1 MNPLWEREL
10 GLLADLTERSGPPT
24 PEELTALESFPGW
37 ADPELR
43 SGRFDWRGQPRGALA
58 RITPEGNRRWFSL
71 APLPV
76 SRDLAELL
84 WEEAGRRVD
93 LRDARALDPCPGPA
107 TVCRAA
113 PAKLNGLVLTEAD
126 PVHLAALR
134 VLAPSFSTIV
144 ESPVWEAPVPDE
156 SFDVVVGSSPATFG
170 RSPEDDK
177 ALPRIV
183 KTAGSMAWYVA
194 RSVKALRPGGV
205 AVVVVSASFLD
216 DPADGARRWVSARAD
231 LVSAARLHLGEWAE
245 RDVLVFRRRVPG
257 RRGDPAWVD
266 STMGRSA
273 YYSSHPVGLTPLTE
287 GFPVSS
293 GTNEALSLVREAL
306 SEGREGALAAEGL
319 PESFETRSGSPAE
332 ALALDLA
339 RAMRKALSDQT
350 SGLDPEPSLLRVRTR
365 LASLR
370 KLVGPLAGAEVKG
383 GKHPLARLVGSSEW
397 PLIRSCED
405 SAGQPT
411 DRVRVPCVRGSG
423 VVPEDPKGA
432 LLASLDRLGRPDPDF
447 VLRATNAT
455 RPEVEKA
462 LSGAVFPDPRGSGWL
477 TASEYLSGDL
487 PSRLREVSALAVR
500 DPRHRE
506 GEAALKAAMPEGPPA
521 SELSIP
527 LGAAWVPP
535 AVVLKF
541 CAHLMNRSEWGLE
554 VRRVEET
561 STWTVACSVASVLRS
576 ADNVSTWGIP
586 EIGALEILEKGLNLQ
601 SPVVWIEGDEGKRER
616 DDEATQA
623 AVAKLELIREEW
635 DRWILDDSDRANAL
649 REAFADK
656 FARILPRK
664 FDGSHLSLPGLAVK
678 VDGKT
683 FEPRG
688 SQLAAVER
696 ISTRSF
702 PDDSAVVTHRVGLG
716 KTFIGIAGA
725 VRRWQLG
732 LSDRVIFV
740 VPSGRVFSQW
750 KERFGA
756 YYPGLVDKLLV
767 APEDPDEFSGFLSV
781 FASGGYPFA
790 LTTYE
795 QAGSVPL
802 SPDAFASRIMAPV
815 EVLEEALAS
824 ATGDDKR
831 VLSRALSSRK
841 KAAEKASERHA
852 KRWAKLSAG
861 GVTPTSWERFA
872 GPPDRCALIFDEW
885 QRLKRIPIS
894 TRMERVSGLPTA
906 ESLRATDF
914 LAKASI
920 VSEGG
925 GKIVGLTATPITNT
939 LAETYVASIW
949 FQPRRTKS
957 LGLTTFDAWA
967 SVFTEPVTSVEMDAT
982 GRYRPVTRL
991 RYRNLPELVN
1001 ILGEVWD
1008 FAGKETGAKRPDVV
1022 GGEPRVVEVTG
1033 SDELAEY
1040 VMRLADRAEAIRGGG
1055 VDPKVDNLL
1064 KVTSDGRLAAMF
1076 NGPPSETFPGTRRT
1090 KLDALADEV
1099 WALYSRHHAE
1109 RGTQLIFCDVGTPK
1123 GEPDADATPEE
1134 RFLSEGIYGELKRR
1148 LVERGILRDQVA
1160 FIHDAKNEAQMD
1172 ALFDSFNEGRIRV
1185 LIGSTD
1191 KLGVGTNPQKRVV
1204 AVHHLDCPWRPD
1216 QLVQRTGR
1224 GRRPGNL
1231 WSAIHVLVYVTTRSY
1246 DVCLW
1251 QLVQIK
1257 ADFVSRI
1264 QEGEVS
1270 ARTADDVGDLV
1281 VTAALAKAVALGDER
1296 VLRKVKIEGSLA
1308 HLARQ
1313 KAAWEAS
1320 RKRASRELE
1329 DIPPRIERL
1338 LAEKNAVV
1346 RASEALRERPAEF
1359 SVQLRDSKSPDFRVV
1374 RNPAEADSRVFA
1386 LAAILRSALRKPA
1399 RVGEYRGVTLNLEIR
1414 YGAPCLVADLKGA
1427 EVVILNVRS
1436 TGTFSELNREL
1447 SLLDVR
1453 AAALGKALEQEESRR
1468 RTLQAEAG
1476 RLWPKSEEASKIK
1489 DAYDVLCSEVA
1500 DGEDGLV
1507 DKREFRL

>member
-1 MNPLWEREL
+1 MTNLNLPWELEL
-10 GLLADLTERSGPPT
+10 SLLADLAERASPPS
-24 PEELTALESFPGW
+24 PDELSAIEFFPGW
-37 ADPELR
+37 ADPDFR
-43 SGRFDWRGQPRGALA
+43 SGRFDWRGIPKGALA
-58 RITPEGNRRWFSL
+58 RLNPEGNRKWMPL
-71 APLPV
+71 APLPIT
-76 SRDLAELL
+76 RALADLL
-84 WEEAGRRVD
+84 WEEADRRID

-107 TVCRAA
+107 TVSRSAS
-113 PAKLNGLVLTEAD
+113 AKLNSLVLPEPD

-134 VLAPSFSTIV
+134 VLAPPFSTII
-144 ESPVWEAPVPDE
+144 ESPVWDAPVADE
-156 SFDVVVGSSPATFG
+156 SFDVVVGASPATYG

-177 ALPRIV
+177 ALPRVV
-183 KTAGSMAWYVA
+183 KMAGSMAWYVA
-194 RSVKALRPGGV
+194 RAIKALRPGGL
-205 AVVVVSASFLD
+205 AVIVVSSSFLD
-216 DPADGARRWVSARAD
+216 DPVDGARRWVAARAD
-231 LVSAARLHLGEWAE
+231 LVSAARLHLGEWSE

-257 RRGDPAWVD
+257 RRGDPFWIDAPL
-266 STMGRSA
+266 GRSA
-273 YYSSHPVGLTPLTE
+273 FYSVRPDGLSPLE
-287 GFPVSS
+287 SS
-293 GTNEALSLVREAL
+293 GTTEALAKTREAL
-306 SEGREGALAAEGL
+306 ARGLEGTLASEGL
-319 PESFETRSGSPAE
+319 PESFETRSGNPAE

-339 RAMRKALSDQT
+339 RAVRKSLSDQA
-350 SGLDPEPSLLRVRTR
+350 SGADPEPSLGRIRAR
-365 LASLR
+365 LTSLR
-370 KLVGPLAGAEVKG
+370 RLVGPLIGAEQRG
-383 GKHPLARLVGSSEW
+383 GKHPLAGLVNSPEW

-405 SAGQPT
+405 SVGQPSERT
-411 DRVRVPCVRGSG
+411 RIPVVRGPG
-423 VVPEDPKGA
+423 IIPEDPKGA
-432 LLASLDRLGRPDPDF
+432 LLSSLDRLGRPDPDF
-447 VLRATNAT
+447 VLRATNMS

-462 LSGAVFPDPRGSGWL
+462 LSGIIFADPRGPGWVL
-477 TASEYLSGDL
+477 SSEYLSGDL
-487 PSRLREVSALAVR
+487 ASRLREVASLTAR
-500 DPRHRE
+500 EPRHRE
-506 GEAALKAAMPEGPPA
+506 GEVALRAAMPEGPPV

-535 AVVLKF
+535 DVVLKF

-554 VRRVEET
+554 VRRIEET
-561 STWTVACSVASVLRS
+561 STWTVACSVGSVLRS

-586 EIGALEILEKGLNLQ
+586 EMGALEILEKGLNLQ
-601 SPVVWIEGDEGKRER
+601 SPVVWIEGEEGKRER
-616 DDEATQA
+616 DDEATQS

-635 DRWILDDSDRANAL
+635 DRWILDDADRASAL
-649 REAFADK
+649 REAFSDK

-664 FDGSHLSLPGLAVK
+664 FDGSHLSLPGLSLR
-678 VDGKT
+678 VDGKP

-696 ISTRSF
+696 IATRST

-732 LSDRVIFV
+732 LSDRIIFV

-756 YYPGLVDKLLV
+756 YYPGLIDKLLV
-767 APEDPDEFSGFLSV
+767 APEDPIAFSGFLSV
-781 FASGGYPFA
+781 FASSSYPFA

-802 SPDAFASRIMAPV
+802 SPDAFATRIMAPV
-815 EVLEEALAS
+815 EALEEALAS
-824 ATGDDKR
+824 ALGDEKKI
-831 VLSRALSSRK
+831 LSRALSSRR
-841 KAAEKASERHA
+841 KAAEKAAERHA

-861 GVTPTSWERFA
+861 GATPVSWERFA

-885 QRLKRIPIS
+885 QRLKRVPIS
-894 TRMERVSGLPTA
+894 TKMEKVSGLPNA

-925 GKIVGLTATPITNT
+925 GKLVGLTATPITNT
-939 LAETYVASIW
+939 LAETYIASIW
-949 FQPRRTKS
+949 FQPRRMKA
-957 LGLTTFDAWA
+957 LGMTTFDAWA

-1022 GGEPRVVEVTG
+1022 GGEPRVVEVPG

-1040 VMRLADRAEAIRGGG
+1040 VLKLADRAEAIRGGG

-1076 NGPPSETFPGTRRT
+1076 NGAPSETFPGDRRT

-1099 WALYSRHHAE
+1099 WTLYSRYHSE

-1134 RFLSEGIYGELKRR
+1134 RFLSEGVYGELRRR
-1148 LVERGILRDQVA
+1148 LVERGILRDQIA

-1172 ALFDSFNEGRIRV
+1172 SLFDAFNEGRLRV

-1251 QLVQIK
+1251 QLVQVK

-1320 RKRASRELE
+1320 RKRAARELE

-1338 LAEKNAVV
+1338 LAEKRAVTT
-1346 RASEALRERPAEF
+1346 AAANLHDRPSDF
-1359 SVQLRDSKSPDFRVV
+1359 IVQLRDSKSPDFRVV

-1399 RVGEYRGVTLNLEIR
+1399 RVGEYRGIPLNLEIR

-1427 EVVILNVRS
+1427 EIVILNVRS

-1447 SLLDVR
+1447 GLLNVR
-1453 AAALGKALEQEESRR
+1453 AAALSKALEQEESRR
-1468 RTLQAEAG
+1468 RTLQAEVA
-1476 RLWPKSEEASKIK
+1476 RVWPKSEEASKIK
-1489 DAYDVLCSEVA
+1489 AAYDVLCSEVA